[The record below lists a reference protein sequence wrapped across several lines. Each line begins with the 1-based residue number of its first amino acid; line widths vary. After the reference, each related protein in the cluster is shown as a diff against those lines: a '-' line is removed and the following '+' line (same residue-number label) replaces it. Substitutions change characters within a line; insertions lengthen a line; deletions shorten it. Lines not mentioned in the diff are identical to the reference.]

1 MIHFILLFFL
11 CPATASNIWNFLY
24 LTSFFC
30 NSEVER
36 ELGLL
41 FPKGGS
47 WRSGIGNQSKKVRE
61 GTKFQMLVEDI
72 RDGVLVCILLDTRT

>member
-1 MIHFILLFFL
+1 MVISVALDQLF
-11 CPATASNIWNFLY
+11 S
-24 LTSFFC
+24 SFC

-41 FPKGGS
+41 FSKGGK
-47 WRSGIGNQSKKVRE
+47 WRSGIGNQPKQSRS

-72 RDGVLVCILLDTRT
+72 SEGVLVSVLALVFK